1 MSKQT
6 TQNKS
11 ESKNNNITLKLCD
24 VDETQIVV
32 DKVKIKENY
41 HLLVR
46 YGPEK
51 KTLNFQPSK
60 TKQRQFPIQPGQVLP
75 NGKKNE
81 YYVDEEARLSA
92 KFCIDPRCA
101 VNTNPEDPDETNEAE
116 ITADV
121 EKLKKID
128 ARIKNELYKMCG
140 IDDDDKEKYVPIHR
154 KPVKSKKPTANDR
167 EKYFTVKAKF
177 DWKNGV
183 EDPTSSILTEF
194 YSVDSETKNWKTA
207 KLLNNTNGHISLTEI
222 EKELTLNV
230 EVQPVLQC
238 VKVWTQSTGAWGI
251 TLKLKM
257 LRLMKTEYTQRGNA
271 SFLNSDDEDEPVAA
285 PVVKKQVAT
294 VVDESD
300 SDEESDDEVTSAPVK
315 AAPVQTTTKKVA
327 VVESDSDEES
337 DEDVKPVKK
346 APAKAPAKS
355 KKASA

>member
-1 MSKQT
+1 MQKQT

-11 ESKNNNITLKLCD
+11 ESKNNNNVTLKLCD

-81 YYVDEEARLSA
+81 YYTDEEARLSA

-116 ITADV
+116 VTADV

-128 ARIKNELYKMCG
+128 ARIKNELYKLCG

-167 EKYFTVKAKF
+167 EKYYTVKAKF

-207 KLLNNTNGHISLTEI
+207 KLLNTNSHISLAEI
-222 EKELTLNV
+222 EKVLTLNT
-230 EVQPVLQC
+230 EVQPVLQL

-257 LRLMKTEYTQRGNA
+257 LRLMKTDYTQRGNA
-271 SFLNSDDEDEPVAA
+271 SFLNSDDEDEPVTT
-285 PVVKKQVAT
+285 PVVKKQVAK
-294 VVDESD
+294 VDSD
-300 SDEESDDEVTSAPVK
+300 SDEESDDEVTAAPVK

-337 DEDVKPVKK
+337 DEEEVKPVKK
-346 APAKAPAKS
+346 APCKTPVKA

>member
-1 MSKQT
+1 
-6 TQNKS
+6 
-11 ESKNNNITLKLCD
+11 
-24 VDETQIVV
+24 
-32 DKVKIKENY
+32 
-41 HLLVR
+41 
-46 YGPEK
+46 
-51 KTLNFQPSK
+51 
-60 TKQRQFPIQPGQVLP
+60 LP

-81 YYVDEEARLSA
+81 YYTDEEARLSG

-116 ITADV
+116 ITSDT

-128 ARIKNELYKMCG
+128 ARIKNELYKVCG

-154 KPVKSKKPTANDR
+154 KPVKSKKPTVNDR
-167 EKYFTVKAKF
+167 EKFYTVKAKF

-183 EDPTSSILTEF
+183 EDPTSSLLTEF

-207 KLLNNTNGHISLTEI
+207 KLLNTNSHISLTEI
-222 EKELTLNV
+222 EKAWTLNS
-230 EVQPVLQC
+230 EVQPVLQF
-238 VKVWTQSTGAWGI
+238 VKVWTQSTGAWGVTI
-251 TLKLKM
+251 KLKM

-271 SFLNSDDEDEPVAA
+271 AFLNSDDEDEPATT

-300 SDEESDDEVTSAPVK
+300 SDEESDDEPQQVAPVK
-315 AAPVQTTTKKVA
+315 TQPAPTTKKVA

-337 DEDVKPVKK
+337 EEEVKPVKK
-346 APAKAPAKS
+346 AQAKAPAKS

>member
-11 ESKNNNITLKLCD
+11 DSKNNNITLKLCD
-24 VDETQIVV
+24 VDETQIVI

-81 YYVDEEARLSA
+81 YYTDEEARLSA

-101 VNTNPEDPDETNEAE
+101 VNTNPSDPDETNEAE
-116 ITADV
+116 IAADV

-128 ARIKNELYKMCG
+128 ARIKNELYKLCG

-154 KPVKSKKPTANDR
+154 KPVKSKKPTVNDR
-167 EKYFTVKAKF
+167 EKYYTVKAKF

-207 KLLNNTNGHISLTEI
+207 KLLNTNSHISLTEI
-222 EKELTLNV
+222 EKALTLNT

-238 VKVWTQSTGAWGI
+238 VKVWTQSTGAWGVTI
-251 TLKLKM
+251 KLKM

-271 SFLNSDDEDEPVAA
+271 SFLNSDDEEEDTT

-294 VVDESD
+294 VDSD
-300 SDEESDDEVTSAPVK
+300 SDEESDDEVQQVAPVK
-315 AAPVQTTTKKVA
+315 AQPAPTTTKKVA

-337 DEDVKPVKK
+337 DEEEVKPVKK
-346 APAKAPAKS
+346 APAKTPVKA

>member
-11 ESKNNNITLKLCD
+11 DSKNNNVTLKLCD

-81 YYVDEEARLSA
+81 YYTDEEARLSA

-154 KPVKSKKPTANDR
+154 KPVKSKKPTTNDR
-167 EKYFTVKAKF
+167 EKYYTVKAKF

-194 YSVDSETKNWKTA
+194 YSVDSETNNWKTA
-207 KLLNNTNGHISLTEI
+207 KLLNTNGHISLAEI
-222 EKELTLNV
+222 EKVLTLNT
-230 EVQPVLQC
+230 ETQPVLQF
-238 VKVWTQSTGAWGI
+238 VKVWIQSTGAWGVTI
-251 TLKLKM
+251 KLKM
-257 LRLMKTEYTQRGNA
+257 LRLKKTEYTQRGNA
-271 SFLNSDDEDEPVAA
+271 SFLNSDDEEEDTT

-294 VVDESD
+294 VESD
-300 SDEESDDEVTSAPVK
+300 SDEESDDEVQPVTPVK
-315 AAPVQTTTKKVA
+315 AQPAPATTKKVA

-337 DEDVKPVKK
+337 DEEEVKPVKK
-346 APAKAPAKS
+346 APAKTPVKAKKS
-355 KKASA
+355 SA

>member
-24 VDETQIVV
+24 VDENQIVV
-32 DKVKIKENY
+32 DKVKIKETY

-81 YYVDEEARLSA
+81 YYTDEESRLSA

-128 ARIKNELYKMCG
+128 ARIKNELYKLCG

-167 EKYFTVKAKF
+167 EKFYTVKAKL

-183 EDPTSSILTEF
+183 EDPTTSILTEF
-194 YSVDSETKNWKTA
+194 YSVDSETNNWKSA
-207 KLLNNTNGHISLTEI
+207 KLLNTNGHISLAEI
-222 EKELTLNV
+222 EKVLTLNT
-230 EVQPVLQC
+230 ETQPVLQL
-238 VKVWTQSTGAWGI
+238 VKVWIQSTGAWGV

-257 LRLMKTEYTQRGNA
+257 LRLKKTEYTQRGNA
-271 SFLNSDDEDEPVAA
+271 AFLNSDDEDEQPVRSTTSS
-285 PVVKKQVAT
+285 VKQVAT
-294 VVDESD
+294 VVDEDSD
-300 SDEESDDEVTSAPVK
+300 SDEESDDEKPVVQK
-315 AAPVQTTTKKVA
+315 AQPVEIKKKVP
-327 VVESDSDEES
+327 VVVDSDEES
-337 DEDVKPVKK
+337 DEEEVKPVKK
-346 APAKAPAKS
+346 APAKTATKT

>member
-6 TQNKS
+6 NQTKS

-81 YYVDEEARLSA
+81 YYTDEEARLSA

-116 ITADV
+116 IAADV

-128 ARIKNELYKMCG
+128 SHIKSLYKMCG

-154 KPVKSKKPTANDR
+154 KPVKSKKPTTNDR
-167 EKYFTVKAKF
+167 EKFYTVKAKL

-183 EDPTSSILTEF
+183 EDPTTSILTEF
-194 YSVDSETKNWKTA
+194 YSVDSETNNWKLA
-207 KLLNNTNGHISLTEI
+207 KLLNTNGHISLAEI
-222 EKELTLNV
+222 EKVLTLNT
-230 EVQPVLQC
+230 ETQPVLQF
-238 VKVWTQSTGAWGI
+238 VKVWIQSTGAWGV

-257 LRLMKTEYTQRGNA
+257 LRLKKTEYTQRGNA
-271 SFLNSDDEDEPVAA
+271 SFLNSDDEDETT

-294 VVDESD
+294 VESD
-300 SDEESDDEVTSAPVK
+300 SSSDDEPVPVVK
-315 AAPVQTTTKKVA
+315 AQPVVQATTKKVA

-337 DEDVKPVKK
+337 DEEEVKPVKK
-346 APAKAPAKS
+346 APVKAATKS
-355 KKASA
+355 KKATV